1 MNLDEIRQNT
11 IAQRTNTQNQLNNLA
26 NEKTNALNNIN
37 TSYNDMIDNS
47 QTYYEQQAQATKDYA
62 DTQQALQK
70 EQNDFLIEKI
80 NQQKDQT
87 KKDYVKEQK
96 GAYADYMRA
105 NDEYGVNRERLAQQG
120 LTNGGYE
127 ASADYK
133 YYNTYQNRVA
143 NARDTYNKAI
153 LNYDNSIK
161 DAMLQN
167 NSKLAEISYNA
178 LQSQLQ
184 LALEGF
190 QYKNGL
196 LQQQLSTQMSIDS
209 DYYGRYQN
217 VLAQINHENQFKYQ
231 QERDRIADQ
240 QWQKQYN
247 LQLANSRK
255 SSGGSSKSSKKSS
268 SSEQQVNSEQKATPS
283 PKEIMDNIKMIQGPG
298 LTNNIKDGLTGK
310 TYSSVD
316 SLMASHNYYYN
327 NGTWYYKD

>member
-184 LALEGF
+184 LALEGM
-190 QYKNGL
+190 QYKNKL
-196 LQQQLSTQMSIDS
+196 LENKLSAVQTTENMYASRFDSLNSQINSQNNLLAELEQMERDWQYRQQQLALEREQMNRSYS
-209 DYYGRYQN
+209 SYGGYGGDDN
-217 VLAQINHENQFKYQ
+217 EIYDAPVTNTPKYTKANASVLAV
-231 QERDRIADQ
+231 D
-240 QWQKQYN
+240 
-247 LQLANSRK
+247 
-255 SSGGSSKSSKKSS
+255 KK
-268 SSEQQVNSEQKATPS
+268 
-283 PKEIMDNIKMIQGPG
+283 
-298 LTNNIKDGLTGK
+298 TGK
-310 TYSSVD
+310 KQVLEVYTKGGKS
-316 SLMASHNYYYN
+316 YYINPKTGKYTKFK
-327 NGTWYYKD
+327 GSKVSI